1 VETTQEDFS
10 DGVYERNLYASNC
23 KGGSVEFAHRFDL
36 NNDGYMDVLS
46 SCWNI
51 SQLRVFWGEEN
62 GFDPGNYRQYP
73 VSSMPGNSIFSDLNY
88 DGYPE
93 LIIKTSKCLLIYWGQ
108 SGGPVPENRD
118 SLHTPWTVGESSY
131 TADLNKDGWLD
142 IIVDRF
148 SNSHAAIFWGGPAG
162 YSVSNRTELPMLL
175 GCQNIEVGDFN
186 KDNWLDI
193 LFCERNYNWQHNR
206 IYWGSE
212 SGYNASNQQD
222 LPTTYGVH
230 GTTVADLNSDG
241 YVDLVFTHW
250 DSPVTYIYWGNSSG
264 YSSSNKQILNSGPA
278 YGGSSCADINQ
289 DGYLDLLFFRT
300 NTIPIIYWGSETGFS
315 DGNTTTFGNCDN
327 STGGMIADFNSDG
340 HLDIFYCGYYS
351 YSYVYWG
358 PDFAEYV
365 SLPVSLDHHGMFFE
379 PGNVYTR
386 EYKEE
391 YISSVFDGGNAQLW
405 QKISWD
411 DSIPLGTE
419 INMAVKTG
427 DTPSPDST
435 WSEWVSVSNGNTIP
449 HSPISRY
456 IEYKATFVYTTPAT
470 LPKLREVRIEYKV
483 LAQSVE
489 EKHHIYTPTIN
500 LKSSNFTFP
509 ISFLL
514 VLPRNARV
522 SINLFD
528 RTGRKITS
536 LVNNQDFVKGN
547 HSLIFKNEN
556 HNYSSGILFIKVR
569 VNEPDGNQYYL
580 NKKLTIV
587 R

>member
-1 VETTQEDFS
+1 V
-10 DGVYERNLYASNC
+10 R
-23 KGGSVEFAHRFDL
+23 
-36 NNDGYMDVLS
+36 
-46 SCWNI
+46 I
-51 SQLRVFWGEEN
+51 
-62 GFDPGNYRQYP
+62 
-73 VSSMPGNSIFSDLNY
+73 
-88 DGYPE
+88 
-93 LIIKTSKCLLIYWGQ
+93 LIK
-108 SGGPVPENRD
+108 
-118 SLHTPWTVGESSY
+118 
-131 TADLNKDGWLD
+131 
-142 IIVDRF
+142 
-148 SNSHAAIFWGGPAG
+148 
-162 YSVSNRTELPMLL
+162 M
-175 GCQNIEVGDFN
+175 
-186 KDNWLDI
+186 DI
-193 LFCERNYNWQHNR
+193 LIF
-206 IYWGSE
+206 
-212 SGYNASNQQD
+212 
-222 LPTTYGVH
+222 
-230 GTTVADLNSDG
+230 
-241 YVDLVFTHW
+241 
-250 DSPVTYIYWGNSSG
+250 
-264 YSSSNKQILNSGPA
+264 YS
-278 YGGSSCADINQ
+278 
-289 DGYLDLLFFRT
+289 FRT

-315 DGNTTTFGNCDN
+315 NGNTTTFGNCDN
-327 STGGMIADFNSDG
+327 STGGMIADFNYDG

-358 PDFAEYV
+358 PDFTEYV

-405 QKISWD
+405 QKSSWD

-419 INMAVKTG
+419 IDMAVKTG

-435 WSEWVSVSNGNTIP
+435 WTEWVSISNGNTIP

-456 IEYKATFVYTTPAT
+456 IQYKATFAYTTPAI
-470 LPKLREVRIEYKV
+470 LPNLWEVKIEYKV
-483 LAQSVE
+483 LGQSVE
-489 EKHHIYTPTIN
+489 EKYPICTPTIN